1 MIVFFLKNDFFKKYY
16 KMFVLY
22 ENNKVEI
29 TPFLKQGKLIANI
42 SEDENDPSEKSDD
55 NLFVVKYYA
64 KDDIVENIDDFIN
77 LLNVC
82 NYWMI
87 DYNFYYL
94 ESFIVL
100 NLTEIIANIFER
112 MYNIPSDILDICLKY
127 CEVQDFPIF
136 YNLSYHMID
145 NYKLINYMTENP
157 SVIEFGIIANY
168 NASLIDKSLLIKK
181 KDIILSQNIKLYIDL
196 LYYFEYM
203 NTHGEDNLDL
213 TEFFKKYP
221 KLDQG
226 YGVTE
231 LGNNYIIILYYLS
244 TLIKNLDMN
253 YKIII
258 EGGIYTLFEY
268 FISILLESKIYL
280 YEDYNEEKSE
290 IDILITDKYIGDIDD
305 IEIFPEPNNFN
316 IIQDFNNSISTSNLF
331 YILKDKSEIDYI
343 KNISLLINFDNVYDE
358 LEDVSY
364 ASKPLAYFLHFLIK
378 DNQELINFLN
388 KKYDWDNIEAIDWE
402 SLPDEEYN
410 EKNFMSDFKYNVIN
424 I

>member
-213 TEFFKKYP
+213 TEFCVF
-221 KLDQG
+221 
-226 YGVTE
+226 
-231 LGNNYIIILYYLS
+231 
-244 TLIKNLDMN
+244 
-253 YKIII
+253 
-258 EGGIYTLFEY
+258 
-268 FISILLESKIYL
+268 
-280 YEDYNEEKSE
+280 
-290 IDILITDKYIGDIDD
+290 
-305 IEIFPEPNNFN
+305 
-316 IIQDFNNSISTSNLF
+316 
-331 YILKDKSEIDYI
+331 
-343 KNISLLINFDNVYDE
+343 
-358 LEDVSY
+358 
-364 ASKPLAYFLHFLIK
+364 
-378 DNQELINFLN
+378 
-388 KKYDWDNIEAIDWE
+388 
-402 SLPDEEYN
+402 
-410 EKNFMSDFKYNVIN
+410 
-424 I
+424 